1 MKSAAERFSF
11 DSPVEPHAPEL
22 YDYVTIAQGVK
33 GFDAVDSDQIASFER
48 EGFLAIHEAFS
59 PAEVKAARQGI
70 EDLVAGKYPE
80 FDGLQFTGRVMETFS
95 TLSLDEKLDAI
106 RKLYSFTE
114 FEPHLKGLAE
124 HPTLKAIIRT
134 LIRAEPELYQ
144 SMALLKPPQG
154 REKPWHQD
162 HSHFDLPLS
171 ARVVGVWIAL
181 DRATPENGCMRVLPG
196 WHRKG
201 ALGHEQRR
209 DFQIS
214 DTQMMELKRE
224 SVAVPLD
231 AGGCVL
237 FDSFLP
243 HGTPI
248 NLTGQRR
255 WAVQFHFL
263 PVNTPRITPEERL
276 AVFAPGSAG
285 L

>member
-1 MKSAAERFSF
+1 MKPAAERFSF
-11 DSPVEPHAPEL
+11 DAPVEPHATEL
-22 YDYVTIAQGVK
+22 YDYVAVARGVS
-33 GFDAVDSDQIASFER
+33 GFDAVDSDQIESFEKL
-48 EGFLAIHEAFS
+48 GFLAIHDAFS
-59 PAEVKAARQGI
+59 PAEIQAARHGI
-70 EDLVAGKYPE
+70 EDLVAGKHPE
-80 FDGLQFTGRVMETFS
+80 FEGLQFTGRVIETFS

-114 FEPHLKGLAE
+114 FEPRLKALAE
-124 HPTLKAIIRT
+124 HPRMLQIIRT
-134 LIRAEPELYQ
+134 LIRDEPELYQ

-171 ARVVGVWIAL
+171 TRVVGVWIAL
-181 DRATPENGCMRVLPG
+181 DQATPENGCMRVLPG
-196 WHRKG
+196 WHRRG

-209 DFQIS
+209 DFQIP

-231 AGGCVL
+231 AGGCLL

-248 NLTGQRR
+248 NPTAQRR

-263 PVNTPRITPEERL
+263 PVNTPRITHEERL
-276 AVFAPGSAG
+276 AVFSR
-285 L
+285 